1 MAFLFGVT
9 VYNLI
14 LAVTAELI
22 VNYSRNMF
30 NSSHNPYRNE
40 LVFWG
45 KESHRALT
53 KHPSITGFSPPCQD
67 LGLRQLFVLLSNYHR
82 VMVGYK
88 KIFSRLN
95 KIKGYFH
102 KVLDTWA

>member
-14 LAVTAELI
+14 LAVTAKLI

-30 NSSHNPYRNE
+30 NSSHNPYE

-82 VMVGYK
+82 VTKWLVTKRYFQGSTK
-88 KIFSRLN
+88 LKAIS
-95 KIKGYFH
+95 IKF
-102 KVLDTWA
+102 